1 MCESET
7 YKKLLTENVTKMYK
21 KASKTDLQE
30 VNCEASKIAKK
41 ERFENKMEIF
51 TPSEAYLTIKDHK
64 CDFLTNIL

>member
-1 MCESET
+1 
-7 YKKLLTENVTKMYK
+7 MYK

-64 CDFLTNIL
+64 CDFLRNIL